1 MKLLFPFAKRFIAGE
16 NLEDAS
22 EQIINLQEQRF
33 RVALNLVGESGST
46 REEALNAQNEYL
58 KALKLFPM
66 ETLSLSIKPS
76 LLSLNYSI
84 KDCLEYLT
92 PIVEIAHRSNQMI
105 RFDMESSAITD
116 STIEICQRL
125 NKSFPNVIGLAL
137 QANLFR
143 TTDDL
148 VALKSENI
156 SIRLVKGAYREDK
169 SIAFISMNEIRDNF
183 LKLADI
189 LLSYQSGQD
198 ALATHD
204 EAILNSVLSNDGSKK
219 IAFEFLFGVR
229 RDLQKKLNIKHT
241 VGIYL
246 PYGSD
251 WLPYTM
257 RRLSE
262 WKNIKF
268 VAKNL
273 IKERL

>member
-1 MKLLFPFAKRFIAGE
+1 LKLLFPFAKRFIAGE

-33 RVALNLVGESGST
+33 RVALNLVGESGRT

-66 ETLSLSIKPS
+66 QTLSLSIKPS

-92 PIVEIAHRSNQMI
+92 PIVEIAHRSNQKI
-105 RFDMESSAITD
+105 RFDMENSGITD

-143 TTDDL
+143 TSDDL

-189 LLSYQSGQD
+189 LLSYQSDQD
-198 ALATHD
+198 AVATHD
-204 EAILNSVLSNDGSKK
+204 EAILNSILSNDGSTT

-229 RDLQKKLNIKHT
+229 RDLQKKLNSKHT

-268 VAKNL
+268 VARNL

>member
-92 PIVEIAHRSNQMI
+92 PIVEIAHRSNQKI

-125 NKSFPNVIGLAL
+125 NKNFPNVIGVAL

-143 TTDDL
+143 TSDDL
-148 VALKSENI
+148 AALKSENI

-189 LLSYQSGQD
+189 LLSYRSDQD
-198 ALATHD
+198 AVATHD
-204 EAILNSVLSNDGSKK
+204 EAILNSILSNDGSKK

-229 RDLQKKLNIKHT
+229 RDLQKKLNSKHT

-268 VAKNL
+268 VARNL
-273 IKERL
+273 IKERP

>member
-22 EQIINLQEQRF
+22 EQIVDLQDQGF

-46 REEALNAQNEYL
+46 KEEALNAQNEYL

-92 PIVEIAHRSNQMI
+92 PIVEIAHRSNQKI

-116 STIEICQRL
+116 STIEICRRL
-125 NKSFPNVIGLAL
+125 NKSFPNVVGLAL

-143 TTDDL
+143 TADDL

-189 LLSYQSGQD
+189 LLSYQSDHD

-204 EAILNSVLSNDGSKK
+204 ELILNSLLNDNIGKR
-219 IAFEFLFGVR
+219 ITFEFLFGVR
-229 RDLQKKLNIKHT
+229 RDLQHKLNKKHS

-251 WLPYTM
+251 WFAYTM

-268 VAKNL
+268 IARNL
-273 IKERL
+273 LKEKL

>member
-16 NLEDAS
+16 NLKDAS
-22 EQIINLQEQRF
+22 DQIINLQEQRF

-46 REEALNAQNEYL
+46 KEEALNAQNEYL
-58 KALKLFPM
+58 MALKLFPM

-84 KDCLEYLT
+84 NDCLEYLT
-92 PIVEIAHRSNQMI
+92 PIVEIAHRSNQKI
-105 RFDMESSAITD
+105 RFDMENSAITD
-116 STIEICQRL
+116 STIEICRHL
-125 NKSFPNVIGLAL
+125 NKSFPHVIGIAL

-148 VALKSENI
+148 IALKSENI

-169 SIAFISMNEIRDNF
+169 SIAFISMSEIRDNF

-189 LLSYQSGQD
+189 LLSYQSDQD
-198 ALATHD
+198 AIATHD
-204 EAILNSVLSNDGSKK
+204 EAILNSILSNDGSTK

-229 RDLQKKLNIKHT
+229 RDLQSKLNNKHT

-246 PYGSD
+246 PYGND
-251 WLPYTM
+251 WFPYTM

-268 VAKNL
+268 VARNL
-273 IKERL
+273 LKEKL

>member
-1 MKLLFPFAKRFIAGE
+1 LKLPLTFAKRFIAGE

-22 EQIINLQEQRF
+22 EHIVDLQDQGF

-58 KALKLFPM
+58 KALKVFPM

-92 PIVEIAHRSNQMI
+92 PIIEIAHRSNQKI

-125 NKSFPNVIGLAL
+125 NKCFPNVIGLAL

-143 TTDDL
+143 TADDL

-156 SIRLVKGAYREDK
+156 SIRLVKGAYREDQ

-183 LKLADI
+183 LKLANI
-189 LLSYQSGQD
+189 LSNYQSDQD
-198 ALATHD
+198 AIATHD
-204 EAILNSVLSNDGSKK
+204 EAILSKLLNNGMDKK
-219 IAFEFLFGVR
+219 IVFEFLFGVR
-229 RDLQKKLNIKHT
+229 RDLQKELNKKHS

-251 WLPYTM
+251 WFPYTL

-268 VAKNL
+268 VARNL
-273 IKERL
+273 IKEKL

>member
-66 ETLSLSIKPS
+66 QTLSLSIKPS

-92 PIVEIAHRSNQMI
+92 PIVEIAHHSNQKI

-125 NKSFPNVIGLAL
+125 NKNFPNVIGVAL

-143 TTDDL
+143 TSDDL
-148 VALKSENI
+148 AALKSENI

-189 LLSYQSGQD
+189 LLSYQSDQD
-198 ALATHD
+198 AVATHD
-204 EAILNSVLSNDGSKK
+204 EAILNSILSNNGSKK

-268 VAKNL
+268 VARNL
-273 IKERL
+273 IKERP

>member
-1 MKLLFPFAKRFIAGE
+1 MKLLFPLAKRFIAGE

-22 EQIINLQEQRF
+22 QQIIRLQEQGF
-33 RVALNLVGESGST
+33 KVALNLVGESS
-46 REEALNAQNEYL
+46 RSKEEALNAQNEYL

-76 LLSLNYSI
+76 LLSLNHSI
-84 KDCLEYLT
+84 KDCLAYLT
-92 PIVEIAHRSNQMI
+92 PIVETAHRSKQKI
-105 RFDMESSAITD
+105 RFDMEDSTITD
-116 STIEICQRL
+116 PTIEICQRL
-125 NKSFPNVIGLAL
+125 NKLFPKVIGLAL

-169 SIAFISMNEIRDNF
+169 SIAFIPMNEIRDNF
-183 LKLADI
+183 LKLTDI
-189 LLSYQSGQD
+189 LCTYKSDQD
-198 ALATHD
+198 AVATHD
-204 EAILNSVLSNDGSKK
+204 EVILNSILSNEGTSK

-229 RDLQKKLNIKHT
+229 RDLQKKLIEKHT

-268 VAKNL
+268 IAKNL
-273 IKERL
+273 VKEKL

>member
-66 ETLSLSIKPS
+66 QTLSLSIKPS

-92 PIVEIAHRSNQMI
+92 PIVEIAHRSNQKI

-125 NKSFPNVIGLAL
+125 NKNFPNVIGVAL

-143 TTDDL
+143 TSDDL
-148 VALKSENI
+148 AALKSENI
-156 SIRLVKGAYREDK
+156 SIRLVKGAYREEK

-189 LLSYQSGQD
+189 LLSYRSDQD
-198 ALATHD
+198 AVATHD
-204 EAILNSVLSNDGSKK
+204 EAILNSILSNDGSKK

-268 VAKNL
+268 IARNL

>member
-46 REEALNAQNEYL
+46 REESLNAQNEYL

-92 PIVEIAHRSNQMI
+92 PIVEIAHRSNQKI

-143 TTDDL
+143 TSDDL

-189 LLSYQSGQD
+189 LLSYQSDQD
-198 ALATHD
+198 AVATHD
-204 EAILNSVLSNDGSKK
+204 EAILNSILSNDGSTT

-229 RDLQKKLNIKHT
+229 RDLQKKLNSKHT

-268 VAKNL
+268 VARNL
-273 IKERL
+273 IKERP

>member
-58 KALKLFPM
+58 MALKLFPM

-92 PIVEIAHRSNQMI
+92 PIVEIAHRSNQKI

-125 NKSFPNVIGLAL
+125 NKNFPNVIGLAL

-204 EAILNSVLSNDGSKK
+204 EAILNSILSNDCSTK

-229 RDLQKKLNIKHT
+229 RDLQKKLNTKHI

-246 PYGSD
+246 PYGND

-268 VAKNL
+268 IAKSL
-273 IKERL
+273 IKEKL

>member
-1 MKLLFPFAKRFIAGE
+1 MKLFFPFAKRFIAGE

-22 EQIINLQEQRF
+22 EQIAHLEKQGF
-33 RVALNLVGESGST
+33 RVALNLVGESSNT
-46 REEALNAQNEYL
+46 KEEALHAQNEYL
-58 KALKLFPM
+58 KALKLFPR

-76 LLSLNYSI
+76 LLNLNHSM
-84 KDCLEYLT
+84 KDCLEYLS
-92 PIVEIAHRSNQMI
+92 PIVEIAHHSKQKI
-105 RFDMESSAITD
+105 RFDMENSAITD
-116 STIEICQRL
+116 STIEICRRL
-125 NKSFPNVIGLAL
+125 NGHFPNVIGLAL

-148 VALKSENI
+148 AALKSENI

-169 SIAFISMNEIRDNF
+169 SIAFISNNEIRDNF

-189 LLSYQSGQD
+189 LTNDQSDQD
-198 ALATHD
+198 AIATHD
-204 EAILNSVLSNDGSKK
+204 EVILNSILSSDRDKK

-229 RDLQKKLNIKHT
+229 RDLQKKLNNKHS
-241 VGIYL
+241 VAIYL

-251 WLPYTM
+251 WLPYTL

-268 VAKNL
+268 IAKSL

>member
-16 NLEDAS
+16 NLKDAS
-22 EQIINLQEQRF
+22 DQIINLQEQRF
-33 RVALNLVGESGST
+33 RVALNLVGESGRT
-46 REEALNAQNEYL
+46 KEESLNAQNEYL
-58 KALKLFPM
+58 MALKLFPM

-92 PIVEIAHRSNQMI
+92 PIVEIAHRSNQKI
-105 RFDMESSAITD
+105 RFDMENSAITD
-116 STIEICQRL
+116 STIEICKHL
-125 NKSFPNVIGLAL
+125 NKSFPNVIGIAL

-148 VALKSENI
+148 IALKSENI

-189 LLSYQSGQD
+189 LLSYQSDQD
-198 ALATHD
+198 AIATHD
-204 EAILNSVLSNDGSKK
+204 EAILNSILSNDGSKK

-229 RDLQKKLNIKHT
+229 RDLQNTLNNKYT

-246 PYGSD
+246 PYGND
-251 WLPYTM
+251 WFPYTM

-268 VAKNL
+268 VARNL
-273 IKERL
+273 LKEKL